1 MTKLTIITGSQVC
14 GSAEVEVKE
23 NGEHTV
29 YSLPVGVE
37 LTVSDAVA
45 QAAVQ
50 QCDCLVGYFVADE
63 TAVAG
68 LPVTGIADG
77 SYCFIMSTGVVKF
90 LCGGMWR

>member
-14 GSAEVEVKE
+14 GTVDVAVKE
-23 NGEHTV
+23 NGERTV

-68 LPVTGIADG
+68 LPTAGIADG
-77 SYCFIMSTGVVKF
+77 SYCFITSTGDVKF
-90 LCGGMWR
+90 LSGGMWR

>member
-14 GSAEVEVKE
+14 GTVDVAVKE
-23 NGEHTV
+23 NGERTV

-63 TAVAG
+63 TAVAA
-68 LPVTGIADG
+68 LPTAGIADG
-77 SYCFIMSTGVVKF
+77 SYCFIISTGDVKF
-90 LCGGMWR
+90 LCNGVWR

>member
-14 GSAEVEVKE
+14 GTVDVAVKE
-23 NGEHTV
+23 NGERTV

-50 QCDCLVGYFVADE
+50 QCECLLGYYVSDADKVA
-63 TAVAG
+63 A
-68 LPVTGIADG
+68 LPTSGIADG
-77 SYCFIMSTGVVKF
+77 SYCFIISTGDVKF
-90 LCGGMWR
+90 LCNGEWR